1 MKVKLLRDVRKIG
14 RTGEIA
20 EVSPDG
26 FEYLTSLG
34 LAVPVREIRE
44 QVETP
49 EKEPE
54 AEKTVKVPARP
65 KTAAKPVAKATE
77 KAKTKAKTSVK
88 EKK

>member
-1 MKVKLLRDVRKIG
+1 M
-14 RTGEIA
+14 

-49 EKEPE
+49 EKEPV
-54 AEKTVKVPARP
+54 AEKAVKVPART
-65 KTAAKPVAKATE
+65 KQAAPAGS
-77 KAKTKAKTSVK
+77 KTKARTSK
-88 EKK
+88 ERK

>member
-34 LAVPVREIRE
+34 LAVPVRETRE

-49 EKEPE
+49 EKEPV
-54 AEKTVKVPARP
+54 AEKAVKVPART
-65 KTAAKPVAKATE
+65 KTAAKTTT
-77 KAKTKAKTSVK
+77 AKTKAKTSVK